1 MSDVRFIWTAWI
13 SNIILLKNKKNQL
26 YMCFKNDKQL
36 HINSYLAE
44 TLINMV
50 INWSLGSY
58 LREEQ
63 FNK

>member
-1 MSDVRFIWTAWI
+1 
-13 SNIILLKNKKNQL
+13 
-26 YMCFKNDKQL
+26 MCFKNGKQL

-50 INWSLGSY
+50 INWSLGSS
-58 LREEQ
+58 LWEKQ

>member
-1 MSDVRFIWTAWI
+1 MLDSSELLESQI
-13 SNIILLKNKKNQL
+13 SSCWKTKKNQL

>member
-1 MSDVRFIWTAWI
+1 
-13 SNIILLKNKKNQL
+13 
-26 YMCFKNDKQL
+26 MCFKNDKQL
-36 HINSYLAE
+36 HINSYLTE